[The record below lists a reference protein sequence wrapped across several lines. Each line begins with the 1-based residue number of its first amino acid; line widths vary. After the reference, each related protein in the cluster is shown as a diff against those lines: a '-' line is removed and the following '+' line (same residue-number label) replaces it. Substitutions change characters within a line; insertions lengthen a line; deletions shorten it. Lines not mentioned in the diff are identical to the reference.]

1 MTSDQFAS
9 ALRLCIFLFI
19 LAVSSIVLS
28 LMNGAIVVDQANRE
42 TWLLTLDIVYV
53 VATVINV
60 IMIYMLFVAG
70 KKDALKRSSK
80 NMEHKWFR
88 DTVFND
94 NKIMIKELFEDLRIP
109 DGELKAIDTTS
120 YVDKFA
126 YKSYE
131 LSTKFLILV
140 EVVDDSLFLE
150 LKDWKEDFQDDYV
163 EKLAEYEEQLE
174 DMTELTSARLNRE
187 LRSIVDKYRG
197 TFFSLVYEYEK
208 SLLA

>member
-1 MTSDQFAS
+1 
-9 ALRLCIFLFI
+9 
-19 LAVSSIVLS
+19 
-28 LMNGAIVVDQANRE
+28 MNGAIVVDQANRE